1 MNFLGRPQVITNNCG
16 IQSNDINHGIPLRLS
31 RVLMELHKKFSILPL
46 INSDCI
52 SKIGLFHRRHLC
64 SNMSAQNSFLAFIKF
79 IIVEFSWETVV
90 LSPEDWTGFDVAF
103 HFTSL
108 QVLMTHCILSP
119 GTSPSELALKQ
130 TQASRIIKYDYIH
143 EQWNASASLISL
155 EDTVFST
162 SWSKINVSC
171 LFISGF
177 GSLSSEGVFSGP

>member
-1 MNFLGRPQVITNNCG
+1 MTAFQKLAYFIEDTCVQAC
-16 IQSNDINHGIPLRLS
+16 QLRTL
-31 RVLMELHKKFSILPL
+31 
-46 INSDCI
+46 
-52 SKIGLFHRRHLC
+52 
-64 SNMSAQNSFLAFIKF
+64 LAFIKF

-143 EQWNASASLISL
+143 EQWNASASLILL

-162 SWSKINVSC
+162 S
-171 LFISGF
+171 
-177 GSLSSEGVFSGP
+177 